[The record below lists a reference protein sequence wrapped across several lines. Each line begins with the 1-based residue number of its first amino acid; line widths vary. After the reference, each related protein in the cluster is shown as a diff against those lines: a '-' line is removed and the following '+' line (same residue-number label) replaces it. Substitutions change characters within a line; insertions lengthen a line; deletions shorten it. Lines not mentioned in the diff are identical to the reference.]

1 MLDGLWQV
9 QSLVAFVLGIVL
21 FAMEVF
27 ALIEAVRPRSEA
39 YVAAGKLTK
48 PIWMAITAV
57 CAVLGLLTISNP
69 LNLFGVLAVV
79 GAAIFLADV
88 RPALHRMLGQGKKS
102 RSNPFDRW

>member
-1 MLDGLWQV
+1 MVPTVWQV
-9 QSLVAFVLGIVL
+9 QSTIAMVLGVVL

-27 ALIEAVRPRSEA
+27 AFIEAVRPRAEA

-48 PIWMAITAV
+48 PIWCGITAV
-57 CAVLGLLTISNP
+57 CAIVGFLTLFNP

-88 RPALHRMLGQGKKS
+88 RPALRRMLGHNKQS
-102 RSNPFDRW
+102 HPFNRW

>member
-1 MLDGLWQV
+1 MIPSTVWQV
-9 QSLVAFVLGIVL
+9 QSTIAMVLGIVL

-27 ALIEAVRPRSEA
+27 AFIEAVRPRAEA

-48 PIWMAITAV
+48 PVWCAITAV
-57 CAVLGLLTISNP
+57 CAVVGFLTLFNP

-88 RPALHRMLGQGKKS
+88 RPALRRMLGHKQ
-102 RSNPFDRW
+102 SNPFNRW